1 MGPWYNKIGLG
12 KFKRIKNQFK
22 VAQAFETAVRIFN
35 EFTDLS
41 LYNSLYDKEH
51 YIGI

>member
-1 MGPWYNKIGLG
+1 MNFLRKRFETIYNYKTVM
-12 KFKRIKNQFK
+12 FK

-35 EFTDLS
+35 EFTDFS
-41 LYNSLYDKEH
+41 LYNLLYDKEH

>member
-1 MGPWYNKIGLG
+1 MIIVQLNFFFP
-12 KFKRIKNQFK
+12 FK